1 MSILASHS
9 IQNGTRH
16 ATTSKQQGVQFPGDF
31 LSQYLPGGSL
41 QKCSFV
47 FYITTEKVSSA
58 SRQFRIQQC
67 YLQHN
72 KNHLNGR

>member
-16 ATTSKQQGVQFPGDF
+16 ATTSKQQGVQLPGDF
-31 LSQYLPGGSL
+31 LSRYLPGGSL

-47 FYITTEKVSSA
+47 CYITAEKVCSA
-58 SRQFRIQQC
+58 SRQFRFQQC

-72 KNHLNGR
+72 KNLLNGR

>member
-31 LSQYLPGGSL
+31 LSQYLPGGISRNVLLCSTLLLKKSL
-41 QKCSFV
+41 VPQDNLGSKSATCS
-47 FYITTEKVSSA
+47 TTKT
-58 SRQFRIQQC
+58 I
-67 YLQHN
+67 
-72 KNHLNGR
+72 